1 MPQTIFIT
9 GAAGY
14 IGSHTLLEILQST
27 DYQVIAVDSLERGY
41 IEAIKRVEILAGRK
55 CIFEQGDL
63 KDLAFVNKVIETYKP
78 EIIIHFAAYKS
89 VSEGEQFPEKYYEN
103 NVTATENLLKAMVKH
118 DCKKIVFSSS
128 AAVYAIDQAL
138 PHTEDSTLGPI
149 NIYGQTKLEMEQL
162 IERYCKQYGLRAFA
176 FRYFNAVGADV
187 SGEIGEDPENSTNL
201 LPLVL
206 QTLVGNREKV
216 LLFGD
221 QFNTADGT
229 QERDYIHV
237 TDLATAHLKAVQ
249 VELQPGDFVALNVS
263 TGIPTSCKTLFE
275 LAEKVSGKHLKYE
288 VTPPRKGDPERL
300 FASNDRAKEL
310 LNWNPTRTIAVSIK
324 DQWNWVQK
332 NPNGYK

>member
-1 MPQTIFIT
+1 MKQTILIT

-14 IGSHTLLEILQST
+14 IGSHALLEILQNT

-41 IEAIKRVEILAGRK
+41 IEAVQRVESLSGRK
-55 CIFEQGDL
+55 CMFEQGDL
-63 KDLAFVNKVIETYKP
+63 KDTTFVDHVMTTYKP
-78 EIIIHFAAYKS
+78 QTIIHFAAYKS
-89 VSEGEQFPEKYYEN
+89 VSEGEQFPEKYHEN
-103 NVTATENLLKAMVKH
+103 NVIATENVLKAMVKH
-118 DCKKIVFSSS
+118 NCQKIVFSSS
-128 AAVYAIDQAL
+128 AAVYAVDQAL
-138 PHTEDSTLGPI
+138 PHTEESKLGPI

-216 LLFGD
+216 SLFGNS
-221 QFNTADGT
+221 FSTADGT

-237 TDLATAHLKAVQ
+237 TDLAVAHLKAVQ
-249 VELQPGDFVALNVS
+249 TELQPGVYIALNLS

-310 LNWNPTRTIAVSIK
+310 LNWNPTRTIEISIK